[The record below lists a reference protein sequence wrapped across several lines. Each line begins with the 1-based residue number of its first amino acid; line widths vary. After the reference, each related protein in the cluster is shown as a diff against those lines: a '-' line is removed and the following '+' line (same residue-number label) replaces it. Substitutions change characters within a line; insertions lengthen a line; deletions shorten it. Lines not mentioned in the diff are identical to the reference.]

1 MTTELFQRREWQELQ
16 HYPKTSGD
24 GQPATV
30 WVIETPAPFYKIDVE
45 DSVNSVGAPMVGLSL
60 HTGSG
65 EGQLARQIA
74 QAFADGMLSL
84 AYVND
89 GPEA

>member
-1 MTTELFQRREWQELQ
+1 MATELFQRREWQELQ
-16 HYPKTSGD
+16 HYPKGNGD

-30 WVIETPAPFYKIDVE
+30 WVIEMPTPFYKIEVE

-60 HTGSG
+60 HTGSAQ
-65 EGQLARQIA
+65 GQLARQIA
-74 QAFADGMLSL
+74 QAFAAGTLSL

>member
-1 MTTELFQRREWQELQ
+1 MR
-16 HYPKTSGD
+16 PD
-24 GQPATV
+24 
-30 WVIETPAPFYKIDVE
+30 WVGLSRTPIIEMPAPFYKIEVE
-45 DSVNSVGAPMVGLSL
+45 DSISSVGAPMVGLSL
-60 HTGSG
+60 HTGSS

-74 QAFADGMLSL
+74 KAFAAGMLSL

>member
-16 HYPKTSGD
+16 HYPKTNGD

-30 WVIETPAPFYKIDVE
+30 WVIEMPAPFYKIEVE

-60 HTGSG
+60 HTGSS

-74 QAFADGMLSL
+74 QAFAAGTLSL

-89 GPEA
+89 WPEA